1 MLQVDASS
9 FIFWVNDRI
18 SKRLCSEHGAASW
31 SQLLLNGLLMQFSEA
46 LCRREIEE
54 VLEQVQSKNIR
65 LVFVFDVNVDVHD
78 DGLKSDTHDD
88 RNVQRQRVP
97 CSFVAFLSTQC
108 ASLPDQWDF
117 AVNVNRSIRS
127 SCRK

>member
-1 MLQVDASS
+1 MRAALLQVDASS

-46 LCRREIEE
+46 LCRREIER

-88 RNVQRQRVP
+88 RNVQRQRVR
-97 CSFVAFLSTQC
+97 CSFV
-108 ASLPDQWDF
+108 
-117 AVNVNRSIRS
+117 
-127 SCRK
+127 SCLRAKARGD